1 MQLAL
6 PPQTEPNTGSF
17 PQERD
22 AVRTWM
28 GALSPIAEP
37 DDAVEL
43 LRGLRHSNR
52 LVNDASQRRVVLEE
66 FRPTLTEL
74 TNNLIQ
80 TVTPQPLPMAAPFRR
95 ASALLDELLR
105 EEANTWKILL
115 AHSEQPQLTDA
126 ALALSA
132 LHSQAVAAVQQYRCV
147 PRSCMRDAHQIYAFC
162 ESAELL
168 TRSGGAR
175 HANDD
180 KIDDLLNAYSGI
192 MIMAIMDLRQIR
204 AKQLDLSIAFIGEH
218 RDKIRLSQQA
228 PGTLWRDTDCVVN
241 LNSGEYP
248 VPAASY
254 LGKLDDPAV
263 RWLNFSVLKEAVDN
277 RLARTRTTVSMTL
290 GADTLE
296 RQTLTRLSH
305 DLAGN
310 RHRKLNRCISYNPV
324 ALAFGHQQISNQ
336 LLRDVDAQSQK
347 TDDVRVDWTR
357 INYSSKGAAFR
368 SIDPNIGTAQVGELV
383 ALKEDDATTLGIVRW
398 VHSAEDGCISIG
410 MEFLSNV
417 VIPVELSRNNADDGI
432 TDEALIVACRIE
444 GKVTQTIL
452 LPGYRFHT
460 GDRLTASQVEKQKH
474 IKLGQ
479 CLQSNGMFSQF
490 VLNEA

>member
-126 ALALSA
+126 
-132 LHSQAVAAVQQYRCV
+132 
-147 PRSCMRDAHQIYAFC
+147 
-162 ESAELL
+162 
-168 TRSGGAR
+168 
-175 HANDD
+175 ANDD